1 MENYELT
8 VVLSGNTTAAKKKN
22 AQEAIAKIVKIIG
35 GKVGKVEEWGK
46 KELAYDIA
54 KNDSGIFL
62 HYNLELEGEAVK
74 MLPQKFNLEEN
85 IIRYLLVRKE
95 EEK

>member
-1 MENYELT
+1 MEKYELT
-8 VVLSGNTTAAKKKN
+8 VVLSGDTTTAKKKK
-22 AQEAIAKIVKIIG
+22 AQEAIEKIVKIVG
-35 GKVGKVEEWGK
+35 GKIGKAEDWGK
-46 KELAYDIA
+46 KELAYEIE

-62 HYNLELEGEAVK
+62 LYNLELEGEVVK

>member
-8 VVLSGNTTAAKKKN
+8 VVLAGNATAAKKKS

-35 GKVGKVEEWGK
+35 GKVGKIEDWGK
-46 KELAYDIA
+46 KELSYDIA
-54 KNDSGIFL
+54 KNDSGVFL
-62 HYNLELEGEAVK
+62 HYNLELDGESVK

>member
-1 MENYELT
+1 MENYELI
-8 VVLSGNTTAAKKKN
+8 VVLSGNTTVAKKKN
-22 AQEAIAKIVKIIG
+22 AQEAIEKIVKIIG
-35 GKVGKVEEWGK
+35 GKIGKIEDWGK
-46 KELAYDIA
+46 KELAYAIA
-54 KNDSGIFL
+54 KNVSGIFL
-62 HYNLELEGEAVK
+62 HYNVELEGEAVK

>member
-1 MENYELT
+1 MKDYELT
-8 VVLSGNTTAAKKKN
+8 LVLSGSVTEAKKKN
-22 AQEAIAKIVKIIG
+22 AQEAIEKIVKTIG
-35 GKVGKVEEWGK
+35 GKVGKIEEWGK
-46 KELAYDIA
+46 KELAYEIA

-62 HYNLELEGEAVK
+62 HYHLKLEEEAVK
-74 MLPQKFNLEEN
+74 MLPQKLNLEEN

>member
-1 MENYELT
+1 MQDYELT
-8 VVLSGNTTAAKKKN
+8 VVLPGSTTTIKKKN
-22 AQEAIAKIVKIIG
+22 AQEAIEKIVKTIG
-35 GKVGKVEEWGK
+35 GKVGKIEEWGK
-46 KELAYDIA
+46 KELAYEIA

-62 HYNLELEGEAVK
+62 HYQLKLEGEAVK